1 MLRLFSAIGGED
13 LEKIRDIMTDQV
25 ECCTLLD
32 NVFEVAVKM
41 KELNVGAIPIV
52 DKEKIVGMIT
62 DRDIVIRGVAEKHP
76 GSTKVEDIM
85 SDKLI
90 TISADATTNE
100 AANLMA
106 EHQIRRLPVV
116 EGDKLVGIVSLGDFA
131 IRKMTDDQAKEALSE
146 ISEKNYNGVQH

>member
-1 MLRLFSAIGGED
+1 
-13 LEKIRDIMTDQV
+13 MTDQV

-52 DKEKIVGMIT
+52 DKDKLVGMIT
-62 DRDIVIRGVAEKHP
+62 DRDIVVRGVAEKHP

-90 TISADATTNE
+90 TISADASTKE

-131 IRKMTDDQAKEALSE
+131 IRKLTDDQAKEALSE
-146 ISEKNYNGVQH
+146 ISEQNYNGVQH

>member
-1 MLRLFSAIGGED
+1 
-13 LEKIRDIMTDQV
+13 MTDQV

-52 DKEKIVGMIT
+52 DKDKLVGMIT
-62 DRDIVIRGVAEKHP
+62 DRDIVVRGVAEKHP

-90 TISADATTNE
+90 TISADATTKE

-116 EGDKLVGIVSLGDFA
+116 EGDKLIGIVSLGDFA

-146 ISEKNYNGVQH
+146 ISEQNYNGVQH